1 MILDFLFQV
10 LCFLHY
16 FKRLLQRI
24 KIVRKNKTTNYI
36 NHERWNVRS
45 EQRSL
50 GFRVAHCQRA
60 WIIRWILKIKRIR
73 SNSLVRRSVPV
84 YNTRP
89 RNCRWH
95 LARVKSLEVSKKE
108 NVEMVFLFVFF
119 QSKGV
124 NLTCVRN
131 CVVVAEERPRINLT
145 TAFSTLFSGL
155 GLSPRAVS
163 TSFGCRVNVAI
174 CTQVK
179 MLISSIVNVLLQITC
194 HKGRWHIG
202 VKVLLSVIS
211 VEGYVW
217 YQFSK

>member
-1 MILDFLFQV
+1 M
-10 LCFLHY
+10 
-16 FKRLLQRI
+16 KR
-24 KIVRKNKTTNYI
+24 T
-36 NHERWNVRS
+36 
-45 EQRSL
+45 
-50 GFRVAHCQRA
+50 
-60 WIIRWILKIKRIR
+60 R
-73 SNSLVRRSVPV
+73 SNPLVRRLAPV
-84 YNTRP
+84 YYTRP
-89 RNCRWH
+89 HNCRWH
-95 LARVKSLEVSKKE
+95 LAWAKSLELSKKE

-179 MLISSIVNVLLQITC
+179 MLASSIVNIVLQITC
-194 HKGRWHIG
+194 QGGR
-202 VKVLLSVIS
+202 
-211 VEGYVW
+211 
-217 YQFSK
+217 

>member
-1 MILDFLFQV
+1 MSEILPTL
-10 LCFLHY
+10 
-16 FKRLLQRI
+16 
-24 KIVRKNKTTNYI
+24 
-36 NHERWNVRS
+36 
-45 EQRSL
+45 
-50 GFRVAHCQRA
+50 
-60 WIIRWILKIKRIR
+60 
-73 SNSLVRRSVPV
+73 
-84 YNTRP
+84 
-89 RNCRWH
+89 
-95 LARVKSLEVSKKE
+95 
-108 NVEMVFLFVFF
+108 EMVFLFTFF

-179 MLISSIVNVLLQITC
+179 MLTSSLVNVLLQITC
-194 HKGRWHIG
+194 HRGRWHIG

-211 VEGYVW
+211 MEGYVW

>member
-1 MILDFLFQV
+1 MHSD
-10 LCFLHY
+10 
-16 FKRLLQRI
+16 
-24 KIVRKNKTTNYI
+24 
-36 NHERWNVRS
+36 
-45 EQRSL
+45 QRSL
-50 GFRVAHCQRA
+50 GFRVGHCQRA
-60 WIIRWILKIKRIR
+60 WMIRWILKMKRTR
-73 SNSLVRRSVPV
+73 SNPLVRRLVPV
-84 YNTRP
+84 YCTRP
-89 RNCRWH
+89 RNCRWP
-95 LARVKSLEVSKKE
+95 LACVKSLELSKKE

-179 MLISSIVNVLLQITC
+179 ILPRVS
-194 HKGRWHIG
+194 
-202 VKVLLSVIS
+202 
-211 VEGYVW
+211 
-217 YQFSK
+217 

>member
-60 WIIRWILKIKRIR
+60 WIIRWILKIKRIW
-73 SNSLVRRSVPV
+73 SNSLVRRLVPV

-174 CTQVK
+174 CTQVD
-179 MLISSIVNVLLQITC
+179 MLTSSLANVVLQITC
-194 HKGRWHIG
+194 QEGRWDMG
-202 VKVLLSVIS
+202 VIVLLSVIS
-211 VEGYVW
+211 REGYL
-217 YQFSK
+217 

>member
-1 MILDFLFQV
+1 MDVVPANRYFLFI
-10 LCFLHY
+10 LFI
-16 FKRLLQRI
+16 LL
-24 KIVRKNKTTNYI
+24 TMF
-36 NHERWNVRS
+36 E
-45 EQRSL
+45 
-50 GFRVAHCQRA
+50 
-60 WIIRWILKIKRIR
+60 IL
-73 SNSLVRRSVPV
+73 P
-84 YNTRP
+84 T
-89 RNCRWH
+89 
-95 LARVKSLEVSKKE
+95 LE
-108 NVEMVFLFVFF
+108 MFFLFAFF

-179 MLISSIVNVLLQITC
+179 MLASSIVNVVLQITC
-194 HKGRWHIG
+194 QGGSWDMG
-202 VKVLLSVIS
+202 VIVLLSVIPM
-211 VEGYVW
+211 EGYLW